1 MTRSGAPRTL
11 SATIATPYANLI
23 VWLED
28 HEVPFEV
35 HEHPLTFTAEAAAHA
50 DHVDARTFA
59 KVVGVRDAEGNRIL
73 VVIDSTDRVDL
84 VRLAAHLG
92 EACRRVD
99 SHVADRREVDDEA
112 VVDRAEPRRAVAA
125 ASDGDLEARLAAHA
139 ERRDHISCIGTP
151 DDELRMLV
159 DAAVVDTSRLVVGG
173 VPAVDDLASNDGGES
188 AGEVAPE
195 P

>member
-1 MTRSGAPRTL
+1 MERT
-11 SATIATPYANLI
+11 ATIATPYANLI

-50 DHVDARTFA
+50 DHVDTRTFA

-92 EACRRVD
+92 VD
-99 SHVADRREVDDEA
+99 WVTLLSEDEVARILPECEVGTIPPIPEIALAPVYADEA
-112 VVDRAEPRRAVAA
+112 VRSDEQISFHAGSHRHAVRVDRAAWERAA
-125 ASDGDLEARLAAHA
+125 GIRYGTFARVR
-139 ERRDHISCIGTP
+139 ED
-151 DDELRMLV
+151 
-159 DAAVVDTSRLVVGG
+159 
-173 VPAVDDLASNDGGES
+173 
-188 AGEVAPE
+188 
-195 P
+195 